1 MKRTSDNKPDIAAAT
16 DRGEP
21 VSLME
26 PLLISESS
34 TYRGARQVLEAVLYR
49 GELPRGEIP
58 ALLGVGE
65 RQSRRVVSALM
76 EKNVL
81 ASDTQKSPV
90 YLKFPAAL
98 ASRWMPG
105 LFPEKTDSEA

>member
-1 MKRTSDNKPDIAAAT
+1 MESVMQPERLRARILTWAEEEVRLGEIPAAA
-16 DRGEP
+16 
-21 VSLME
+21 
-26 PLLISESS
+26 
-34 TYRGARQVLEAVLYR
+34 RQGLEAVLYR
-49 GELPRGEIP
+49 GDLPRGEIP

-76 EKNVL
+76 VKKVL

-90 YLKFPAAL
+90 YLRFPAAL